1 VKQTVD
7 ALVERA
13 KVEAVARTATMRFGP
28 VVATGD
34 GVIFVRLDGEEVGPV
49 PVLNGGVVDVDDQAW
64 MLQQGSTLVCFG
76 GTTASSIQQPSS
88 VTTADVQLTNPVGR
102 FSATTQEDANIKFVE
117 EIDRR
122 VGGDGVTNMV
132 YLTQDEFDQITPD
145 PQTVYVIE
153 D

>member
-1 VKQTVD
+1 MKQTVD

-13 KVEAVARTATMRFGP
+13 KIEAVARTATMRFGP
-28 VVATGD
+28 VTAVQAGSIT
-34 GVIFVRLDGEEVGPV
+34 VVLDGLEVGPV
-49 PVLNGGVVDVDDQAW
+49 PVLNGGTVAVGDQAW
-64 MLQQGSTLVCFG
+64 MLQQGSVLVCFG
-76 GTTASSIQQPSS
+76 GTTATSVQGP
-88 VTTADVQLTNPVGR
+88 VTTADVALTNPVGR
-102 FSATTQEDANIKFVE
+102 LAATTQEDANKTFVE

-132 YLTQDEFDQITPD
+132 YLTQEEFDQITPD